1 VWTFFKTDY
10 RDSPDATLMQAIA
23 RRQERAFAELYG
35 RYNRQMHRYFFRMLG
50 RDAARADD
58 FTQELFLKIIE
69 KPHLYDPAR
78 PFRTWLYALAA
89 NMCKNEYRRKK
100 PADTGWA
107 ETADMEIEGSDL
119 PEQLDRKLFES
130 SLRLAIDTLGD
141 THRQCFVLR
150 YQEELSVAEIA
161 AILQCPEGTVKSR
174 LHYALQKISER
185 LTVFKD

>member
-1 VWTFFKTDY
+1 MWTFFKTDY
-10 RDSPDATLMQAIA
+10 RDLPDAALMQAIA
-23 RRQERAFAELYG
+23 RRQERAFAELYD
-35 RYNRQMHRYFFRMLG
+35 RYSRPMHRYFFRMLG

-69 KPHLYDPAR
+69 KPHLYDPER
-78 PFRTWLYALAA
+78 SFRTWLYALAA

-100 PADTGWA
+100 PADSDWP
-107 ETADMEIEGSDL
+107 ETTNTEALDQGL
-119 PEQLDRKLFES
+119 PERLDRDLFET
-130 SLRLAIDTLGD
+130 SLRLAIDTLGEAQ
-141 THRQCFVLR
+141 RQCFVLR

>member
-1 VWTFFKTDY
+1 MLNFFKKNY
-10 RDSPDATLMQAIA
+10 REMPDEVLMQAVA
-23 RRQERAFAELYG
+23 QHRERAFAELYD
-35 RYNRQMHRYFFRMLG
+35 RYSRQMHRYFYRMLW

-69 KPHLYDPAR
+69 KPHLYDPTR
-78 PFRTWLYALAA
+78 SFRTWLYALAT

-100 PADTGWA
+100 PADVEPPEPVMA
-107 ETADMEIEGSDL
+107 ETPGARL
-119 PEQLDRKLFES
+119 PEVLDQEFFET
-130 SLRLAIDTLGD
+130 SLRTAIDTLSEA
-141 THRQCFVLR
+141 HRQCFVLR

-161 AILQCPEGTVKSR
+161 AVLHCPEGTVKSR